1 MGCLRGCEFFC
12 DALSEFHI
20 RRLSAR
26 WSARCAPT
34 LGEVGRHLDQQTR
47 AEILGISEV
56 SIEAE
61 AESRTTG
68 SGGHRY
74 HETAAIL

>member
-1 MGCLRGCEFFC
+1 MGCLTGCEFFC
-12 DALSEFHI
+12 DALFELHM

-34 LGEVGRHLDQQTR
+34 VGEVGRHLDQQTR
-47 AEILGISEV
+47 AELLGISEV

-61 AESRTTG
+61 AEFTVR
-68 SGGHRY
+68 R
-74 HETAAIL
+74 

>member
-12 DALSEFHI
+12 DALSELHI
-20 RRLSAR
+20 RRLTAR
-26 WSARCAPT
+26 CSARCAPT

-56 SIEAE
+56 SIEAK
-61 AESRTTG
+61 AEFTVRRCS
-68 SGGHRY
+68 
-74 HETAAIL
+74 

>member
-12 DALSEFHI
+12 DALSELHI

-61 AESRTTG
+61 AEFTVT
-68 SGGHRY
+68 
-74 HETAAIL
+74 

>member
-1 MGCLRGCEFFC
+1 MGCLRGWEFFC
-12 DALSEFHI
+12 DALSELHI
-20 RRLSAR
+20 RRLTAK

-61 AESRTTG
+61 AESRTRG

-74 HETAAIL
+74 QETAANL